1 MVRLQSI
8 PSENIQQ
15 RREHSQKAL
24 MDSMQYESNTVP
36 QSEFPFKSI
45 RKYILWLINIA
56 DGYEKI
62 NEAQSYKGRTTD
74 FSVHFCV
81 TV

>member
-15 RREHSQKAL
+15 RRQHSQKAL

-45 RKYILWLINIA
+45 RKYIL
-56 DGYEKI
+56 
-62 NEAQSYKGRTTD
+62 
-74 FSVHFCV
+74 
-81 TV
+81 